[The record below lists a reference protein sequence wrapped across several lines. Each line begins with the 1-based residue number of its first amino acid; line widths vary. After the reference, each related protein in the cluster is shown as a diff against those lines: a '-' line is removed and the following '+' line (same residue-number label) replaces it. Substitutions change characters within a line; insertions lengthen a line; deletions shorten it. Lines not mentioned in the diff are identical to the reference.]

1 LRSDHPAPPA
11 TALNAA
17 IALRAATPADRP
29 LLARIYASTREDE
42 LARVAWSAEQKA
54 SFLEMQFQ
62 LQDTHYRAHYPGAEF
77 YLVLRQGEAAG
88 RLYLHRT
95 AGELRVMDL
104 ALLAPFRNAGLG
116 GAIFASLQAQAGAAG
131 QCVSI
136 HVEKENR
143 ARALY
148 ARLGFREVED
158 RGVYLL
164 LRWDAPGA
172 DDCAH

>member
-1 LRSDHPAPPA
+1 MLSA
-11 TALNAA
+11 T

-29 LLARIYASTREDE
+29 LLARIYASTREHE
-42 LARVAWSAEQKA
+42 MARVAWSAEQKA

-62 LQDTHYRAHYPGAEF
+62 AQDAHYRAHYPGAEF
-77 YLVLRQGEAAG
+77 YLILQQEAVAG
-88 RLYLHRT
+88 RLYLHCGAR
-95 AGELRVMDL
+95 ELRIMDL

-116 GAIFASLQAQAGAAG
+116 GAIFASLLARAGAG
-131 QCVSI
+131 QQCVTI

-172 DDCAH
+172 NDCAH